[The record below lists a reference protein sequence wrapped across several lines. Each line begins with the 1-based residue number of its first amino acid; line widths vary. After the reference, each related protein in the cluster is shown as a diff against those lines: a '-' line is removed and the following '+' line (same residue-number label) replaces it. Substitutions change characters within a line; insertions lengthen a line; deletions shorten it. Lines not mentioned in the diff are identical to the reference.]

1 MESDNWARVKQ
12 IVNECLDLD
21 AAGRKGHIARACGG
35 DTSLVAEVESLLAS
49 YEQVGDFLETPAL
62 DAEHE
67 RIQKGRRIG
76 NYQIRETI
84 VQGGMGAVYKAVR
97 ADDQYHKEVAIK
109 LIRTGFDS
117 DFLVRRFK
125 AERQILA
132 NLDHP
137 NIARLLD
144 GGSTEEGQ
152 PIDEYC
158 DARKLS
164 TVERLNLF
172 RLVCS
177 AVPNG
182 LIHDWIGA
190 VFIPNATVGSLLA
203 VLHDYDR
210 YKDIYQPAVTDS
222 KCLELNAADQDF
234 SMTWQHHVLFVN
246 AAMQGQ
252 YRAHDIAIDSRRGYG
267 VVDATRIQEIEDY
280 GRPSERLLPADA
292 GTGFIWRIRSI
303 SRYLE
308 RDGGVYLEIEAIAL
322 TRDIPSSLRWLVTP
336 VVNHLSVSSLTTTLS
351 QTREAVGSQRV
362 TLAKN
367 NRKGQ
372 N

>member
-1 MESDNWARVKQ
+1 
-12 IVNECLDLD
+12 
-21 AAGRKGHIARACGG
+21 
-35 DTSLVAEVESLLAS
+35 VA
-49 YEQVGDFLETPAL
+49 P
-62 DAEHE
+62 
-67 RIQKGRRIG
+67 
-76 NYQIRETI
+76 
-84 VQGGMGAVYKAVR
+84 
-97 ADDQYHKEVAIK
+97 
-109 LIRTGFDS
+109 
-117 DFLVRRFK
+117 LVRHGT
-125 AERQILA
+125 Q
-132 NLDHP
+132 
-137 NIARLLD
+137 
-144 GGSTEEGQ
+144 S
-152 PIDEYC
+152 
-158 DARKLS
+158 
-164 TVERLNLF
+164 
-172 RLVCS
+172 
-177 AVPNG
+177 VPDG

-210 YKDIYQPAVTDS
+210 YKDIYKPAVTDS
-222 KCLELNAADQDF
+222 KSLEFNAADQDF
-234 SMTWQHHVLFVN
+234 SMTWQRHVLFVN

-292 GTGFIWRIRSI
+292 GAGFIWRIRSI

-322 TRDIPSSLRWLVTP
+322 TRDIPSSLRWLVSP
-336 VVNHLSVSSLTTTLS
+336 VVNHLSVNSLTTTLS